1 MKVVQKIKRLGK
13 KGNTNLIVAG
23 SALFISACALLISV
37 QEMRIMRT
45 QQKASMYPY
54 LTMGM
59 SYNSE
64 GFGFVVKNSG
74 NGLAKINSYKV
85 ANDTI
90 HFRDWF
96 DVLQTVMP
104 EAQNIDYSII
114 NTEGNIRKQMITPGE
129 EVNLIFLKWTPE
141 TRILEKRIQDLKIEI
156 CYASLLEEHWKIEDG
171 VPTDLE
177 KPCDIEMEKEFGF

>member
-1 MKVVQKIKRLGK
+1 MKLLQRLKNLGK

-54 LTMGM
+54 LTVGM

-64 GFGFVVKNSG
+64 GFGYILKNSG
-74 NGLAKINSYKV
+74 NGLAKIDSYKV
-85 ANDTI
+85 ANDTLY
-90 HFRDWF
+90 FRDWF

-104 EAQNIDYSII
+104 EAQGIDYSII
-114 NTEGNIRKQMITPGE
+114 NTAGNIRRQMITPGE
-129 EVNLIFLKWTPE
+129 EVNLIFLKWTTE
-141 TRILEKRIQDLKIEI
+141 TRILEKRVRDLKIVI
-156 CYASLLEEHWKIEDG
+156 CYASLLDEHWMIEDG
-171 VPTDLE
+171 LPIDLDTS
-177 KPCDIEMEKEFGF
+177 CTITMEEEFGF